1 MAGAKSGVATQSESL
16 NGKCL
21 FTHCYGYALNLA
33 VDDVIQSLK
42 EMFSAAYEISKLV
55 KNHHNETL
63 DQIKVEFQTRNELQG
78 IHTLCPTRCTVRG
91 DALAAFVD
99 N

>member
-1 MAGAKSGVATQSESL
+1 MAGTKSGVATQSKSL

-21 FTHCYGYALNLA
+21 FTHWYGYALNLA
-33 VDDVIQSLK
+33 VGDVIQSLK

-63 DQIKVEFQTRNELQG
+63 D
-78 IHTLCPTRCTVRG
+78 
-91 DALAAFVD
+91 
-99 N
+99 